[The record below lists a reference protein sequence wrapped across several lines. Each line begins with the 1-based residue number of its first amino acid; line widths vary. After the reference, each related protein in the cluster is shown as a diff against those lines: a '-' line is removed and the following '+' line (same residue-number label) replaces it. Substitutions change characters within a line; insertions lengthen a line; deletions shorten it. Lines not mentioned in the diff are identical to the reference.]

1 MKNLEANGGEN
12 SGRVCGPGPLR
23 HVKRSRLALLAV
35 ASLFGSI
42 FMAGCT
48 TDEPKGGNGLSD
60 FEYRILYPREYYDSA
75 DRWTRYQMDEEN
87 AALARR
93 SK

>member
-1 MKNLEANGGEN
+1 MKNLEANGGEH
-12 SGRVCGPGPLR
+12 SGRICGPGPLR
-23 HVKRSRLALLAV
+23 NVRRSRLALLAA

-48 TDEPKGGNGLSD
+48 TDQSKGGNRLSD
-60 FEYRILYPREYYDSA
+60 FDYRILYPREYYDSA
-75 DRWTRYQMDEEN
+75 DRWTRNRMDETD
-87 AALARR
+87 AALSRG